1 MHSPLSTRMPD
12 SRAARSSSMSRRV
25 LPTPDSPATNAI
37 EALPTRASA
46 RPASSSASSGCRPT
60 KVVLDTRDATPE
72 VSRRIPTPPPPRG
85 ERRAAGAGGGDPPP
99 LVAGGVGPFIRRGE
113 GADPFAGGAWGL
125 LYFALPPRAP

>member
-1 MHSPLSTRMPD
+1 MN
-12 SRAARSSSMSRRV
+12 RRV

-46 RPASSSASSGCRPT
+46 KPASSSASSGCRPT

-85 ERRAAGAGGGDPPP
+85 ERRAAVAGRVDTLAMVAVRFAPYIGRMERVTPYAGGPS
-99 LVAGGVGPFIRRGE
+99 A
-113 GADPFAGGAWGL
+113 L
-125 LYFALPPRAP
+125 LTSR